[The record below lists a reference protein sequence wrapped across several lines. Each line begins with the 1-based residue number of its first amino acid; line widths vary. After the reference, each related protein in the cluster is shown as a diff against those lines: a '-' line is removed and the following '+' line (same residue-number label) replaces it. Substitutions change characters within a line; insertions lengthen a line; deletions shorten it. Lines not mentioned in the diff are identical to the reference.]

1 MKKLRGFV
9 AEAIIN
15 KSEIN
20 YVIYKESQIEEK
32 TNLED
37 WFRKIK
43 EQKKF
48 IVKNNRERKSFRKVY

>member
-37 WFRKIK
+37 
-43 EQKKF
+43 
-48 IVKNNRERKSFRKVY
+48 